1 MLHEYVA
8 EKLRELDGERLDR
21 ALIVRRELEDQNIT
35 PRSKPVIGP
44 VIRAAGRTLRRAGE
58 GLEGWASPPPASESE
73 QRLRVERRTG

>member
-8 EKLRELDGERLDR
+8 EKLRELDGERLNR
-21 ALIVRRELEDQNIT
+21 ALMVKRELEDKSIS

-58 GLEGWASPPPASESE
+58 GLEGWASPPAADSE